1 VTDPLT
7 ALRDGATDVWIVGG
21 AVRDRLSGRPT
32 SDFDVAVGGDVEQ
45 AARIVARSAKGHPF
59 ALSES
64 FGAWRVVAHDHTWQL
79 DLVPL
84 LGPTIESD
92 LAQRDFT
99 VNAIALPVR
108 GGEYIDPFGGRED
121 LAAGRLRMVRTGVF
135 TDDPLRVMRLARLA
149 CGLGLVPDAETSAS
163 ARAAA
168 AGLDAVSAE
177 RIFGEL
183 KRIVCADRALDG
195 LELMD
200 SLGATAVVLPELTG
214 LRGIDQ
220 SRFHHLDVHDH
231 TRAVLAGVIE
241 LQRDPERMLGAHAD
255 EVASLLAERLADEL
269 TRGQALRL
277 GALFHDA
284 AKPQTRKVTEEGR
297 VTFIGHDAL
306 GAEIARTALAR
317 LRASE
322 RLAEHVAALALHHL
336 RLGFLVHE
344 APLSRRAIYRYLRTC
359 APVEVDV
366 TLLSIADRL
375 ATRGDG
381 SERAIARHL
390 ELAGQLLGEALA
402 WRADPPR
409 APVRGDQLARALGLE
424 PGPEIGRLLAELEEL
439 SFAGEIETAEQAIE
453 KARVL
458 SPGSEAHGAAG

>member
-1 VTDPLT
+1 MTDPLS
-7 ALRDGATDVWIVGG
+7 ALREAPGEAWIVGG
-21 AVRDRLSGRPT
+21 AVRDRLAGLPT
-32 SDFDVAVGGDVEQ
+32 SDFDVAVAGEVAP
-45 AARIVARSAKGHPF
+45 AARIIARSAGGHAF

-64 FGAWRVVAHDHTWQL
+64 FGAWRVVAHDHSWQV

-84 LGPTIESD
+84 MGASIEAD
-92 LAQRDFT
+92 LAARDFT

-108 GGEYIDPFGGRED
+108 GGECIDPYSGRED
-121 LAAGRLRMVRTGVF
+121 LAAGRLRMVGAGAF
-135 TDDPLRVMRLARLA
+135 AADPLRVMRLARFA
-149 CGLGLVPDAETSAS
+149 CALGLAPDPETAAAARAAS
-163 ARAAA
+163 AR
-168 AGLDAVSAE
+168 LESVSAE
-177 RIFGEL
+177 RIFGEF
-183 KRIVCADRALDG
+183 KRIISADRALDG

-200 SLGATAVVLPELTG
+200 TLGATAVVLPELAG

-241 LQRDPERMLGAHAD
+241 LEQHPERMLGAHAG
-255 EVASLLAERLADEL
+255 EVARVLAEPLADEL
-269 TRGQALRL
+269 SRGQALRL

-284 AKPQTRKVTEEGR
+284 AKPQTRDVTEQGR
-297 VTFIGHDAL
+297 VTFMGHDAL
-306 GAEIARTALAR
+306 GADMARAALAR

-322 RLAEHVAALALHHL
+322 KLREHVAALTRHHL

-381 SERAIARHL
+381 SQRAIARHM

-402 WRADPPR
+402 WRADP
-409 APVRGDQLARALGLE
+409 
-424 PGPEIGRLLAELEEL
+424 
-439 SFAGEIETAEQAIE
+439 
-453 KARVL
+453 
-458 SPGSEAHGAAG
+458 

>member
-1 VTDPLT
+1 MSDPLT
-7 ALRDGATDVWIVGG
+7 ALRDVAGEAWIVGG
-21 AVRDRLSGRPT
+21 AVRDRLAGRPT
-32 SDFDVAVGGDVEQ
+32 SDFDIAVAGDVAG
-45 AARIVARSAKGHPF
+45 AARSVGRSAKGHAF

-64 FGAWRVVAHDHTWQL
+64 FGAWRVVARDHTWQV

-84 LGPTIESD
+84 MGASIEAD
-92 LAQRDFT
+92 LAERDFT

-108 GGEYIDPFGGRED
+108 GGEYIDPFAGRED
-121 LAAGRLRMVRTGVF
+121 LAAGRLRMVGEGVF
-135 TDDPLRVMRLARLA
+135 AADPLRVMRLARFA
-149 CGLGLVPDAETSAS
+149 CALGLEPEAGTSAA

-168 AGLDAVSAE
+168 PRLDSVSAE
-177 RIFGEL
+177 RIFGEF
-183 KRIVCADRALDG
+183 KRIVGADRALDG
-195 LELMD
+195 LGLLD
-200 SLGATAVVLPELTG
+200 ALGATAVVLPELTG

-241 LQRDPERMLGAHAD
+241 LEQRPERMLGAHAN
-255 EVASLLAERLADEL
+255 EVASLLAEPLADEL
-269 TRGQALRL
+269 SRGQALRL

-284 AKPQTRKVTEEGR
+284 AKPQTRNVTQEGR
-297 VTFIGHDAL
+297 VTFMGHDAL
-306 GAEIARTALAR
+306 GAEMARTALAR

-322 RLAEHVAALALHHL
+322 KLREHVAALTLHHL

-344 APLSRRAIYRYLRTC
+344 APLTRRAVYRYLRTC
-359 APVEVDV
+359 APVQVDV

-381 SERAIARHL
+381 SERAIARHM

-409 APVRGDQLARALGLE
+409 PPVRGDELARALGLS
-424 PGPEIGRLLAELEEL
+424 PGPEIGRLLGELEEL

-453 KARVL
+453 RARAL
-458 SPGSEAHGAAG
+458 SRAGSA